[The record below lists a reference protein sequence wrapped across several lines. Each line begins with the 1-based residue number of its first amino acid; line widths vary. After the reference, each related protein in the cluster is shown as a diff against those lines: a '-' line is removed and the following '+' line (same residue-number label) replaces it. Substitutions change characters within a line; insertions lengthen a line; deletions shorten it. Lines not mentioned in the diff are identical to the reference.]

1 MAYLTEPVPP
11 YGTPTRVAEGI
22 RRIVAPNPGLMTYHG
37 TNTYL
42 VDTEAGTFVIDPG
55 PDDPAHLKAVAQAI
69 EAPLAG
75 ILLTHGHADHCGGLD
90 SFRRIVDAPVWA
102 FHRQLAGSPA
112 ADFGLEDGDSVG
124 GLGVVHTPGHASDH
138 ICFAHPSGILFSGD
152 HVMSW
157 SSSVVSPPDG
167 DMAAYCASLRK
178 CLHRSDH
185 AFLPGHGPI
194 LPQPRSYVKD
204 LLHHREEREKAI
216 LHLLRKQPMPPDEI
230 ARLLYVNRDTRLMP
244 AAGRNVMAH
253 LQKLEQEGHVSR
265 AQERWQATSQ
275 WPAGERAG
283 GCGRSPR

>member
-42 VDTEAGTFVIDPG
+42 VETADGTFVIDPG
-55 PDDPAHLKAVAQAI
+55 PDDPAHLRAVAQAI
-69 EAPLAG
+69 GGPLAG
-75 ILLTHGHADHCGGLD
+75 ILMTHGHADHCGGLA
-90 SFRRIVDAPVWA
+90 SFRRLADAPVWA
-102 FHRQLAGSPA
+102 FHRQLAGAPA
-112 ADFGLEDGDSVG
+112 ADFGLGDGDSIA

-157 SSSVVSPPDG
+157 SSSIVSPPDG

-178 CLHRSDH
+178 CLSRADH
-185 AFLPGHGPI
+185 AYLPGHGPI
-194 LPQPRSYVKD
+194 LPHPHAYVKD

-216 LHLLRKQPMPPDEI
+216 LRLLGKQPMPPDEI
-230 ARLLYVNRDTRLMP
+230 ARLLYVNRDARLIP
-244 AAGRNVMAH
+244 AAQRNVMAH

-265 AQERWQATSQ
+265 TRDLWRTTS
-275 WPAGERAG
+275 P
-283 GCGRSPR
+283 